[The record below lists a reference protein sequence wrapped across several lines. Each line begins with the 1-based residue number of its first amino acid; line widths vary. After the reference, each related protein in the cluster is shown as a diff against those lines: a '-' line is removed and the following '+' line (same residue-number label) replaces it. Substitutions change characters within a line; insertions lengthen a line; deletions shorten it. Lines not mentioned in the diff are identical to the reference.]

1 MYLYFV
7 SVICYNCCAFAR
19 KKNKH
24 AFNDLFLRTNSVSWY
39 QTGKTILDFNEA
51 RDDGVAVAS
60 AEPYANHLHLAAD
73 RRLCQHLITQFF
85 MDQLLLLTS
94 SQQCQGTEGIRML
107 TVVGSLANGSSLKD
121 VDVAPQQIA
130 AIIYPQHSAA
140 GCKYKLKVN
149 LCMHTCHTQYITEQ
163 FW

>member
-7 SVICYNCCAFAR
+7 SVICCNCCAFVR
-19 KKNKH
+19 KNKH
-24 AFNDLFLRTNSVSWY
+24 AFNDLFSRTNSVSWY

-60 AEPYANHLHLAAD
+60 AGSYANHLHLAAD
-73 RRLCQHLITQFF
+73 RRPCLHLITQFF

-107 TVVGSLANGSSLKD
+107 TVGSLANGSSLKD
-121 VDVAPQQIA
+121 VDVAQQIA
-130 AIIYPQHSAA
+130 AYLSTAFRR
-140 GCKYKLKVN
+140 V
-149 LCMHTCHTQYITEQ
+149 
-163 FW
+163 